1 MRRVLLGITGA
12 TALALSSMAGAAVT
26 VTGSTG
32 LNAPDP
38 GNLTDFPNAIQT
50 VGNTTTIN
58 FGQNPVVNPNF
69 SASFTLNNTA
79 NGNYTIELGTSD
91 FGNVIF
97 DTASLGSYM
106 LTPTTADHHE
116 FILGSTFLAAGNYL
130 FTLTGHTPEG
140 VEGGSFAGT
149 VTIRPAVPEPGT
161 WALMILGVGAMG
173 MTLRRRRRP
182 AFAQVA

>member
-58 FGQNPVVNPNF
+58 FGQNPVTNPDF
-69 SASFTLNNTA
+69 SASFTLNNSA
-79 NGNYTIELGTSD
+79 NGNYTIDLGTSD

-97 DTASLGSYM
+97 DTASLGAFM

-116 FILGSTFLAAGNYL
+116 FILGSTFLAAGDYL

-140 VEGGSFAGT
+140 ATGGSFAGT

-161 WALMILGVGAMG
+161 WALMILGFGAMG
-173 MTLRRRRRP
+173 LTLRRRRRP
-182 AFAQVA
+182 ALAQVA